1 MKENRLNFYV
11 ISHTAGV
18 KGFFVMLFSLFS
30 FLCSSQVTS
39 KVDTTLIRIGE
50 EIKYTIQVEADT
62 TDLVL
67 FPEGQSFSPLEMIES
82 YKVDTSFADAKYRL
96 IKKYGLTQF
105 DSGAY
110 TIPSQHIVINNKHF
124 TTDSI
129 AVEVRDVPVD
139 TTKQKMFDI
148 KPAIAVD
155 SSPFNWLQLMYWL
168 LPLLVIAGVVYYF
181 FRRKKRKEDRE
192 KQLPPYEEA
201 MVALQKLDA
210 SEYLK
215 ENKSK
220 AYYSSLTEIVKR
232 YIDREVDDKALE
244 STSDELIERLMLHK
258 DAGHF
263 DFDQE
268 MIRKLDAI
276 LKRADLVKFAKY
288 QQDFSQATSD
298 RKTIE
303 EIINETREAIPEP
316 TEEELLQDEIKKGE
330 ILKRKKKQRLVKVIA
345 SVISAFIFYFVGIIA
360 VKGWDSFKQDYFGS
374 KMKELAEGRW
384 YRSEYGSPAIII
396 ETPKVLKR
404 VGDSVPPQV
413 QQVIQK
419 MAVFA
424 EGDLTEGIYVNVT
437 TMKLKTADA
446 EVDLNA
452 SLDGVLNELESR
464 GAKNMIVKREDFET
478 EKGIKGLKAYGDFNV
493 QVSERKMLKEKSY
506 YELLIF
512 AQQGGIQ
519 TVLIVYQDDAKYAE
533 EIKNRIINSVELE
546 ITNEGAT
553 QEK

>member
-11 ISHTAGV
+11 IFHTALV
-18 KGFFVMLFSLFS
+18 KGYFVILFSLFS

-50 EIKYTIQVEADT
+50 EIKYIIEVEADS

-110 TIPSQHIVINNKHF
+110 TIPSQRVIINDRNF
-124 TTDSI
+124 DTDSVR
-129 AVEVRDVPVD
+129 VEVRDVPVD

-148 KPAIAVD
+148 KPAIEV
-155 SSPFNWLQLMYWL
+155 STNPFNWLLWL
-168 LPLLVIAGVVYYF
+168 YVFLGLLLLGGLIYYLL
-181 FRRKKRKEDRE
+181 RRKKLKEERE

-201 MVALQKLDA
+201 MAALQKLDA
-210 SEYLK
+210 TEYLK

-244 STSDELIERLMLHK
+244 STSDELIERLLLHK
-258 DAGHF
+258 DSGHF

-288 QQDFSQATSD
+288 QQDLIQATSD

-303 EIINETREAIPEP
+303 EIIHETHEAIPEP
-316 TEEELLQDEIKKGE
+316 TEEEMAENEAYLELLA
-330 ILKRKKKQRLVKVIA
+330 KRKKRKQWIYGITFTLTAIVAGLLTYGSITGFDNLKDK
-345 SVISAFIFYFVGIIA
+345 IFGNE
-360 VKGWDSFKQDYFGS
+360 
-374 KMKELAEGRW
+374 MRELAEGRW
-384 YRSEYGSPAIII
+384 YKSEYGNPAVII
-396 ETPKVLKR
+396 ETPEVLKR
-404 VGDSVPPQV
+404 VGDTVPPQV
-413 QQVIQK
+413 QEVISK
-419 MAVFA
+419 MAVFSA
-424 EGDLTEGIYVNVT
+424 GDIRNPFFVTVSTMQRKQTEQEI
-437 TMKLKTADA
+437 
-446 EVDLNA
+446 DLNQA
-452 SLDGVLNELESR
+452 LDGSLNELEKR

-478 EKGIKGLKAYGDFNV
+478 EKGIKGLKANGNFNV
-493 QVSERKMLKEKSY
+493 QISETKMLKEKSNY
-506 YELLIF
+506 DLLIF

-533 EIKNRIINSVELE
+533 GIKNRIINSVELE
-546 ITNEGAT
+546 ITNEDTT
-553 QEK
+553 QE